1 MEHMKIRERFRG
13 GSFAAGCALLAAVVT
28 IGSTVI
34 MQDFSRVA
42 EIPEYAADP
51 VLTVSVEEDETPL
64 ASAPKVS
71 TKTSSKTKTTQKKVK
86 LKSKSKKTYT
96 KKLPV
101 TKKVSTKTVKKN
113 ATTTVKTETTVR
125 TATTEKYQKKSNK
138 KLVTKKVT
146 TTVKTT
152 TTVQQ
157 QAVSNSAAVFSD
169 DDGAA
174 VVQTSS
180 QSASQ
185 SGKYEVDVAK
195 IAPQMDKSVI
205 YVYKKLGFK
214 VVIDFSVH
222 FAGHFD
228 ARNRVITLQ
237 REDDTIYHELGHFLA
252 FAAGGADKNSFTAVY
267 NREKDKYQGVNVA
280 YATQNSSEYFAES
293 VKDYVQN
300 PVRLKGS
307 RSETYTAIQ
316 NAIGKMTD
324 AQISKLQSVYGP
336 IWR

>member
-1 MEHMKIRERFRG
+1 MRIRERFRG
-13 GSFAAGCALLAAVVT
+13 RSFAAGCALLAAVVT
-28 IGSTVI
+28 IGSSVI

-42 EIPEYAADP
+42 EIPEYAVDP
-51 VLTVSVEEDETPL
+51 ILTVSVEEDETPL

-71 TKTSSKTKTTQKKVK
+71 TKTSSKTKTTKKTVK

-101 TKKVSTKTVKKN
+101 TKKVSKKTVKKN
-113 ATTTVKTETTVR
+113 ATTTVKTVTTVR
-125 TATTEKYQKKSNK
+125 TVTTEKYQKKSNK

-152 TTVQQ
+152 TTVQR
-157 QAVSNSAAVFSD
+157 QAVSNSASVFS

-174 VVQTSS
+174 VVQTSA
-180 QSASQ
+180 QSASRT
-185 SGKYEVDVAK
+185 GKYEVDVSK
-195 IAPQMDKSVI
+195 IAPQMDKSVL

-214 VVIDFSVH
+214 VVIDSSVNY
-222 FAGHFD
+222 AGHFD
-228 ARNRVITLQ
+228 AKNRVITLQ

-267 NREKDKYQGVNVA
+267 NREKDKYQGVSVA
-280 YATQNSSEYFAES
+280 YVTQNSSEYFAES

-300 PVRLKGS
+300 PVRLKSS